1 MPNHDAENIKYLFEP
16 GSLAIIGA
24 SRDKSKIG
32 HAVLQNVIA
41 GGYAGKIYPVN
52 PGGGEIEG
60 IPVFRSILDIDD
72 PIDMVC
78 ITLPAKLVY
87 DTIVQCAEKKV
98 KHAIIITSGFSEIG
112 NFEEEKRIADYA
124 RSQGMRILGPNVFG
138 VYSSQVR
145 LNATFVG
152 SDILPGHLA
161 MITQSGALG
170 LTLIGQASVENIGL
184 SAIVSVGNKSDIDES
199 DLLAY
204 LCDHE
209 ATRVILMYIEGVR
222 NGEKF
227 IQAVRKTSRKKPV
240 VVIKSGRSEKGARAA
255 ASHTGSLAGSDE
267 VFDDVI
273 RQCGALRAESTK
285 EAFSW
290 AMLLAGNP
298 LPKGENTVIITN
310 GGGAGVM
317 ATDACAKY
325 GVSLYDDPQ
334 NLKNVFSS
342 VIPTFGS
349 AKNPI
354 DITGQAAA
362 GDYTKAFEAALADDN
377 IHTVFGIYCES
388 ALSPPTDLGAII
400 EKNFLKYKTKG
411 KLIVFS
417 LFGGKMTTD
426 YVALARKKGIPSSDD
441 VYDTASSLGAMY
453 RYKEYLGSY
462 SDSDKIAD
470 AALDKA
476 SITAIIS
483 DARKK
488 GRFFLL
494 AHEAQKIMN
503 LAGIP
508 IPRSIQAQTIKGAV
522 EAAGTIGYPVVMKVV
537 SKDIIH
543 KSDAGGIALN
553 LENEG
558 EVVDAYG
565 VILRSCKQHLPH
577 ARIDGVDISEMVKPG
592 TELIAGARIDQTFG
606 PTIMIGLGGIYVEVM
621 KDVSFRSLPVNAGDI
636 MNMIK
641 ELRSYPLLLGVRGEK
656 MKDVAAVVNVVT
668 ILGAILRHCQGISDI
683 EINPLVVYEQGDG
696 VRAVDIRIILAKN
709 ERGEIDG

>member
-1 MPNHDAENIKYLFEP
+1 MTEHDAENMRSLFEP
-16 GSLAIIGA
+16 RSLAIIGA

-41 GGYAGKIYPVN
+41 GGYGGTIYPVN
-52 PGGGEIEG
+52 PGGGKIEG
-60 IPVFRSILDIDD
+60 MPVFRSILDVDDNIDV
-72 PIDMVC
+72 VC
-78 ITLPAKLVY
+78 ITLPAGLVY

-98 KHAIIITSGFSEIG
+98 KHCVIITSGFSEVG

-124 RSQGMRILGPNVFG
+124 RSKGMRILGPNVFG
-138 VYSSQVR
+138 IYSSQVS
-145 LNATFVG
+145 LNATFVSG
-152 SDILPGHLA
+152 DIPSGHLA

-199 DLLAY
+199 DLLTY

-209 ATRVILMYIEGVR
+209 ATRIILMYIEGIR

-227 IQAVRKTSRKKPV
+227 IRAVRNTTLKKPV

-255 ASHTGSLAGSDE
+255 ASHTGSLAGSDA

-273 RQCGALRAESTK
+273 HQCGALRAESTK
-285 EAFSW
+285 EAFNW

-298 LPKGENTVIITN
+298 LPKGGNTVIITN

-317 ATDACAKY
+317 ATDACEKY

-334 NLKNVFSS
+334 NLKSVFSS

-349 AKNPI
+349 TKNPI

-362 GDYTKAFEAALADDN
+362 ADYAKAFDAALGNDN

-388 ALSPPTDLGAII
+388 ALSPSADLGTII
-400 EKNFLKYKTKG
+400 EKTFLKYKSKG
-411 KLIVFS
+411 KLIVFT
-417 LFGGKMTTD
+417 LFGGQKTAD
-426 YVALARKKGIPSSDD
+426 YLVSARKRGVPVSDD

-453 RYKEYLGSY
+453 RYKGFMGSH
-462 SDSDKIAD
+462 SDGDKISD
-470 AALDKA
+470 AALDTA
-476 SITAIIS
+476 SITAIAS

-503 LAGIP
+503 IAGIT
-508 IPRSIQAQTIKGAV
+508 IPRSIQAQTIKGTV
-522 EAAGTIGYPVVMKVV
+522 KAAGAIGYPVVMKVV
-537 SKDIIH
+537 SMDIIH

-553 LENEG
+553 LENES
-558 EVVDAYG
+558 EVVEAYG
-565 VILRSCKQHLPH
+565 AILSSCKAYAPH
-577 ARIDGVDISEMVKPG
+577 ALIEGVDISEMVKPG
-592 TELIAGARIDQTFG
+592 TELIVGARIDRIFG
-606 PTIMIGLGGIYVEVM
+606 PTIMVGLGGIYVEVM
-621 KDVSFRSLPVNAGDI
+621 KDVSFRALPVDRGDI
-636 MNMIK
+636 MSMIK

-656 MKDVAAVVNVVT
+656 IKDVAAVVSVVT
-668 ILGAILRHCQGISDI
+668 MLGGIIRHCKGISDI
-683 EINPLVVYEQGDG
+683 EINPLVVYEQGEG
-696 VRAVDIRIILAKN
+696 VKAVDIRVILRKN
-709 ERGEIDG
+709 EKR

>member
-1 MPNHDAENIKYLFEP
+1 MTKSDDSHIRYLFEP
-16 GSLAIIGA
+16 RSIAIVGA

-32 HAVLQNVIA
+32 YAVLKNIQS
-41 GGYAGKIYPVN
+41 GGYRGRIYPVN
-52 PGGGEIEG
+52 PVGGDIEG
-60 IPVFRSILDIDD
+60 VPVFRSILDIEEE
-72 PIDMVC
+72 IDVAC
-78 ITLPAKLVY
+78 ITIPAKLVFGA
-87 DTIVQCAEKKV
+87 VSQCADRGV
-98 KHAIIITSGFSEIG
+98 KHCIIITSGFSEVG
-112 NFEEEKRIADYA
+112 NFKEEKEIIDYA
-124 RSQGMRILGPNVFG
+124 RARGMRILGPNVFG
-138 VYSSQVR
+138 VYSSQVC
-145 LNATFVG
+145 LNATFVSG
-152 SDILPGHLA
+152 DIPSGHLA

-199 DLLAY
+199 DLLTY
-204 LCDHE
+204 LCDQE
-209 ATRVILMYIEGVR
+209 TTRIILMYIEGVR
-222 NGEKF
+222 DGEKF
-227 IQAVRKTSRKKPV
+227 IQAVKKTTRKKPV

-267 VFDDVI
+267 VFDDLI
-273 RQCGALRAESTK
+273 HQCGALRAESTK

-290 AMLLAGNP
+290 AMILAGNQ
-298 LPKGENTVIITN
+298 LPKGGNTVIITN

-317 ATDACAKY
+317 ATDACEKY

-334 NLKNVFSS
+334 NLKSVFSP
-342 VIPTFGS
+342 VIPAFGS
-349 AKNPI
+349 TKNPI

-362 GDYTKAFEAALADDN
+362 VDYTKAFDAALADSN

-388 ALSPPTDLGAII
+388 ALSPSADLGTII
-400 EKNFLKYKTKG
+400 EKNFLKYKSRG

-417 LFGGKMTTD
+417 LFGGQQTAD
-426 YVALARKKGIPSSDD
+426 YVVSAKKRGVPVSDD

-453 RYKEYLGSY
+453 RYKEYLGSH
-462 SDSDKIAD
+462 SDTDKIAD
-470 AALDKA
+470 TKLDTA
-476 SITAIIS
+476 SITAILS
-483 DARKK
+483 AARKK
-488 GRFFLL
+488 DRFFLL

-508 IPRSIQAQTIKGAV
+508 IPKSIQVQTIQGAV

-553 LENEG
+553 LENES

-565 VILRSCKQHLPH
+565 AILRSCKAYVPH
-577 ARIDGVDISEMVKPG
+577 ALIDGLDISEMVKPG
-592 TELIAGARIDQTFG
+592 TELIVGARIDQTFG
-606 PTIMIGLGGIYVEVM
+606 PTIMVGLGGIYVEVM
-621 KDVSFRSLPVNAGDI
+621 KDVSFRSLPVHAGDI
-636 MNMIK
+636 ISMIK

-683 EINPLVVYEQGDG
+683 EINPLVVYEQGEG

-709 ERGEIDG
+709 EKR

>member
-1 MPNHDAENIKYLFEP
+1 MTEHAAENIKYLFEP
-16 GSLAIIGA
+16 RSLAIIGA

-41 GGYAGKIYPVN
+41 GGYGGKIYPVN

-60 IPVFRSILDIDD
+60 MPVFRSIIDIDD
-72 PIDMVC
+72 TIDMVC
-78 ITLPAKLVY
+78 ITLPAGLVY
-87 DTIVQCAEKKV
+87 DTIVQCAEKKA
-98 KHAIIITSGFSEIG
+98 KHCVIITSGFSEVG
-112 NFEEEKRIADYA
+112 NFEEEKRIAAYA
-124 RSQGMRILGPNVFG
+124 RSKGMRILGPNVFG

-145 LNATFVG
+145 LNATFVSG
-152 SDILPGHLA
+152 DIPSGHLA

-199 DLLAY
+199 DLLTY

-209 ATRVILMYIEGVR
+209 TTRVILMYIEGVR
-222 NGEKF
+222 AGEKF
-227 IQAVRKTSRKKPV
+227 IQAVRKTTLKKPV

-255 ASHTGSLAGSDE
+255 ASHTGSLAGSDA

-285 EAFSW
+285 EAFNW
-290 AMLLAGNP
+290 AMILAGNP
-298 LPKGENTVIITN
+298 LPKGGNTVIITN

-317 ATDACAKY
+317 ATDACEKY

-334 NLKNVFSS
+334 NLKSVFSP
-342 VIPTFGS
+342 VIPAFGS
-349 AKNPI
+349 TKNPI

-362 GDYTKAFEAALADDN
+362 LDYTKAFDVALADDN

-388 ALSPPTDLGAII
+388 ALSPSADLETII
-400 EKNFLKYKTKG
+400 EKNFLKYKSRG
-411 KLIVFS
+411 KLIVFA
-417 LFGGKMTTD
+417 LFGGQQTAD
-426 YVALARKKGIPSSDD
+426 YVVSAKKRGIPVSDD

-453 RYKEYLGSY
+453 RYKEYLESH
-462 SDSDKIAD
+462 SAADKISD
-470 AALDKA
+470 ATLDTA
-476 SITAIIS
+476 SITAIIA

-503 LAGIP
+503 LVGIP

-522 EAAGTIGYPVVMKVV
+522 EAAGAIGYPVVMKVV

-543 KSDAGGIALN
+543 KSDVGGIALD
-553 LENEG
+553 LENED

-565 VILRSCKQHLPH
+565 AILRSCKAYAPNAL
-577 ARIDGVDISEMVKPG
+577 IDGVDTSEMVKPG
-592 TELIAGARIDQTFG
+592 TELIVGARMDQTFG

-621 KDVSFRSLPVNAGDI
+621 KDVSFRSLPVKGGDI
-636 MNMIK
+636 IGMIK

-656 MKDVAAVVNVVT
+656 MKDVAAVVNVIT
-668 ILGAILRHCQGISDI
+668 ILGAILRHCEGISDI
-683 EINPLVVYEQGDG
+683 EINPLVVYEQGEG
-696 VRAVDIRIILAKN
+696 VKAVDIRIILAKN
-709 ERGEIDG
+709 EKR

>member
-1 MPNHDAENIKYLFEP
+1 MTNHDAENIKYLFEP
-16 GSLAIIGA
+16 ASLAIIGA
-24 SRDKSKIG
+24 SRDKNKIG

-72 PIDMVC
+72 TIDMAC
-78 ITLPAKLVY
+78 ITIPAELVY
-87 DTIVQCAEKKV
+87 NMIVQCAEKKV

-112 NFEEEKRIADYA
+112 NFEEEKKIADYA
-124 RSQGMRILGPNVFG
+124 RSKGMRILGPNVFG
-138 VYSSQVR
+138 VYSSQVH
-145 LNATFVG
+145 LNATFVSG
-152 SDILPGHLA
+152 DIPSGHLA

-184 SAIVSVGNKSDIDES
+184 STVISVGNKSDIDES
-199 DLLAY
+199 DLLTY

-209 ATRVILMYIEGVR
+209 ITRIILMYIEGVR

-227 IQAVRKTSRKKPV
+227 IQAVRKTTRKKPV

-255 ASHTGSLAGSDE
+255 ASHTGSLASSDE
-267 VFDDVI
+267 VFDDLI

-285 EAFSW
+285 EAFNW
-290 AMLLAGNP
+290 AMILAGNP
-298 LPKGENTVIITN
+298 LPKGGNTVIITN

-317 ATDACAKY
+317 ATDACEKY

-334 NLKNVFSS
+334 NLKTVFSP

-349 AKNPI
+349 TKNPI
-354 DITGQAAA
+354 DISGQAAA
-362 GDYTKAFEAALADDN
+362 VDYTKAFDVALADDN
-377 IHTVFGIYCES
+377 IHTVFGIYCET
-388 ALSPPTDLGAII
+388 ALSPSVDLGTII
-400 EKNFLKYKTKG
+400 EKNFLKYKSRG

-417 LFGGKMTTD
+417 LFGGQQTAD
-426 YVALARKKGIPSSDD
+426 YVVSAKKRGVPVSDD

-453 RYKEYLGSY
+453 RYKEYLESH
-462 SDSDKIAD
+462 SDSDNISD
-470 AALDKA
+470 ATLDMA
-476 SITAIIS
+476 SITAIVA

-488 GRFFLL
+488 DRFFLL

-503 LAGIP
+503 IAGIP

-522 EAAGTIGYPVVMKVV
+522 DAAGTIGYPVVMKVV

-543 KSDAGGIALN
+543 KSDVGGIALN

-565 VILRSCKQHLPH
+565 VILRNCKAHIPH
-577 ARIDGVDISEMVKPG
+577 ALIDGVDISEMVKPG
-592 TELIAGARIDQTFG
+592 TELIVGARIDQTFG

-636 MNMIK
+636 SSMIK

-656 MKDVAAVVNVVT
+656 MKDVAVVVNVVT
-668 ILGAILRHCQGISDI
+668 ILGAILCHCQGISDI

-696 VRAVDIRIILAKN
+696 VRAVDIRIILTKN
-709 ERGEIDG
+709 EKR

>member
-1 MPNHDAENIKYLFEP
+1 MTKSDDSHIRYLFEP
-16 GSLAIIGA
+16 RSIAIVGA

-32 HAVLQNVIA
+32 YAVLKNIQS
-41 GGYAGKIYPVN
+41 GGYRGRIYPVN
-52 PGGGEIEG
+52 PVGGDIEG
-60 IPVFRSILDIDD
+60 VPVFRSILDIEEE
-72 PIDMVC
+72 IDVAC
-78 ITLPAKLVY
+78 ITIPAKLVFGA
-87 DTIVQCAEKKV
+87 VSQCADRGV
-98 KHAIIITSGFSEIG
+98 KHCIIITSGFSEVG
-112 NFEEEKRIADYA
+112 NFKEEKEIIDYA
-124 RSQGMRILGPNVFG
+124 RARGMRILGPNVFG
-138 VYSSQVR
+138 VYSSQVC
-145 LNATFVG
+145 LNATFVSG
-152 SDILPGHLA
+152 DIPSGHLA

-199 DLLAY
+199 DLLTY
-204 LCDHE
+204 LCDQE
-209 ATRVILMYIEGVR
+209 TTRIILMYIEGVR
-222 NGEKF
+222 DGEKF
-227 IQAVRKTSRKKPV
+227 IQAVRKTTRKKPV

-267 VFDDVI
+267 VFDDLI
-273 RQCGALRAESTK
+273 HQCGALRAESTK

-290 AMLLAGNP
+290 AMILAGNQ
-298 LPKGENTVIITN
+298 LPKGGNTVIITN

-317 ATDACAKY
+317 ATDACEKY

-334 NLKNVFSS
+334 NLKSVFSP
-342 VIPTFGS
+342 VIPAFGS
-349 AKNPI
+349 TKNPI

-362 GDYTKAFEAALADDN
+362 VDYTKAFDAALADSN

-388 ALSPPTDLGAII
+388 ALSPSADLGTII
-400 EKNFLKYKTKG
+400 EKNFLKYKSRG

-417 LFGGKMTTD
+417 LFGGQQTAD
-426 YVALARKKGIPSSDD
+426 YVVSAKKRGVPVSDD

-453 RYKEYLGSY
+453 RYKEYLGSH
-462 SDSDKIAD
+462 SDTDKIAD
-470 AALDKA
+470 TKLDTA
-476 SITAIIS
+476 SITAILS
-483 DARKK
+483 AARKK
-488 GRFFLL
+488 DRFFLL

-508 IPRSIQAQTIKGAV
+508 IPKSIQVQTIQGAV

-553 LENEG
+553 LENES

-565 VILRSCKQHLPH
+565 AILRSCKAYVPH
-577 ARIDGVDISEMVKPG
+577 ALIDGLDISEMVKPG
-592 TELIAGARIDQTFG
+592 TELIVGARIDQTFG
-606 PTIMIGLGGIYVEVM
+606 PTIMVGLGGIYVEVM
-621 KDVSFRSLPVNAGDI
+621 KDVSFRSLPVHAGDI
-636 MNMIK
+636 ISMIK

-683 EINPLVVYEQGDG
+683 EINPLVVYEQGEG

-709 ERGEIDG
+709 EKR

>member
-1 MPNHDAENIKYLFEP
+1 MANHDAENIKYLFEP
-16 GSLAIIGA
+16 RSLAIIGA
-24 SRDKSKIG
+24 SRDKNKIG
-32 HAVLQNVIA
+32 HAVLTNVIA
-41 GGYAGKIYPVN
+41 GGYGGRIYPVN

-60 IPVFRSILDIDD
+60 IPVFRSILDIDE
-72 PIDMVC
+72 PMDMVC
-78 ITLPAKLVY
+78 ITLPAELVY

-112 NFEEEKRIADYA
+112 KFAEEKKIADYA
-124 RSQGMRILGPNVFG
+124 RSRGMRILGPNVFG

-145 LNATFVG
+145 LNATFVSG
-152 SDILPGHLA
+152 NIPSGHLA

-199 DLLAY
+199 DLLTY
-204 LCDHE
+204 LCNHE
-209 ATRVILMYIEGVR
+209 STRIILMYIEGIR
-222 NGEKF
+222 DGEKF
-227 IQAVRKTSRKKPV
+227 IRAVGKTTREKPV

-285 EAFSW
+285 EAFAW
-290 AMLLAGNP
+290 AMILAGNP
-298 LPKGENTVIITN
+298 LPKGGNTVIITN

-317 ATDACAKY
+317 ATDACEKY
-325 GVSLYDDPQ
+325 GVRLYDDPQ
-334 NLKNVFSS
+334 NLKRVFSP
-342 VIPTFGS
+342 VIPGFGS
-349 AKNPI
+349 TKNPI

-362 GDYTKAFEAALADDN
+362 VDYTRAFDAALADDH

-388 ALSPPTDLGAII
+388 ALSPSADLGSII
-400 EKNFLKYKTKG
+400 EKNFLKYKSKG
-411 KLIVFS
+411 KLIAFS
-417 LFGGKMTTD
+417 LFGGQQTAD
-426 YVALARKKGIPSSDD
+426 YVVSTKKRGVPVSDD

-453 RYKEYLGSY
+453 RYKEYLGSPA
-462 SDSDKIAD
+462 DKVVD
-470 AALDKA
+470 AAMDTVA
-476 SITAIIS
+476 ITAIVS

-488 GRFFLL
+488 DRFFLL

-522 EAAGTIGYPVVMKVV
+522 EAADAIGYPVVMKVV

-543 KSDAGGIALN
+543 KSDAGGIALD

-565 VILRSCKQHLPH
+565 AILRNCKAYTPQAL
-577 ARIDGVDISEMVKPG
+577 IEGVDISEMVKPG
-592 TELIAGARIDQTFG
+592 TEQIVGARIDQTFG

-621 KDVSFRSLPVNAGDI
+621 KDVSFRSLPVAAGD
-636 MNMIK
+636 MMSMIK

-656 MKDVAAVVNVVT
+656 MKDVPAVMNVIT
-668 ILGAILRHCQGISDI
+668 ILGTILRHCQGISDI
-683 EINPLVVYEQGDG
+683 EINPLVVYEQGEG
-696 VRAVDIRIILAKN
+696 VKAVDIRIILAKQ
-709 ERGEIDG
+709 

>member
-1 MPNHDAENIKYLFEP
+1 MTKSDDGHIRYLFEP
-16 GSLAIIGA
+16 RSIAIVGA

-32 HAVLQNVIA
+32 YAVLKNIQS
-41 GGYAGKIYPVN
+41 GGYRGRIYPVN
-52 PGGGEIEG
+52 PVGGDIEG
-60 IPVFRSILDIDD
+60 VPVFRSILDIEEE
-72 PIDMVC
+72 IDVAC
-78 ITLPAKLVY
+78 ITIPAKLVFGA
-87 DTIVQCAEKKV
+87 VSQCADRGV
-98 KHAIIITSGFSEIG
+98 KHCIIITSGFSEVG
-112 NFEEEKRIADYA
+112 NFKEEKEIIDYA
-124 RSQGMRILGPNVFG
+124 RAKGMRILGPNVFG
-138 VYSSQVR
+138 VYSSQVC
-145 LNATFVG
+145 LNATFVSG
-152 SDILPGHLA
+152 DIPSGHLA

-199 DLLAY
+199 DLLTY
-204 LCDHE
+204 LCDQE
-209 ATRVILMYIEGVR
+209 TTRIILMYIEGVR
-222 NGEKF
+222 DGEKF
-227 IQAVRKTSRKKPV
+227 IQAVRKTTRKKPV

-267 VFDDVI
+267 VFDDLI
-273 RQCGALRAESTK
+273 HQCGALRAESTK
-285 EAFSW
+285 EAFNW
-290 AMLLAGNP
+290 AMILAGNP
-298 LPKGENTVIITN
+298 LPKGGNTVIITN

-317 ATDACAKY
+317 ATDACEKY

-334 NLKNVFSS
+334 NLKSVFSP
-342 VIPTFGS
+342 VIPAFGS
-349 AKNPI
+349 TKNPI

-362 GDYTKAFEAALADDN
+362 VDYTKAFDAALADGN

-388 ALSPPTDLGAII
+388 ALSPSADLGTII
-400 EKNFLKYKTKG
+400 EKNFLKYKSRG
-411 KLIVFS
+411 KLIMFS
-417 LFGGKMTTD
+417 LFGGQQTAD
-426 YVALARKKGIPSSDD
+426 YVISAKKRGVPVSDD

-453 RYKEYLGSY
+453 RYKEYLGSHA
-462 SDSDKIAD
+462 DSDKIAD
-470 AALDKA
+470 ATLDAA
-476 SITAIIS
+476 SITAIVS

-488 GRFFLL
+488 DRFFLL

-508 IPRSIQAQTIKGAV
+508 IPRSIQAQTIQGAV

-565 VILRSCKQHLPH
+565 AILRSCKAHVPH
-577 ARIDGVDISEMVKPG
+577 ALIDGLDISEMVKPG
-592 TELIAGARIDQTFG
+592 TELIVGARIDQTFG
-606 PTIMIGLGGIYVEVM
+606 PTIMVGLGGIYVEVM

-636 MNMIK
+636 ISMIK

-683 EINPLVVYEQGDG
+683 EINPLVVYEQGEG

-709 ERGEIDG
+709 EKR

>member
-1 MPNHDAENIKYLFEP
+1 MTNHDAENIKYLFEP
-16 GSLAIIGA
+16 ASLAIIGA
-24 SRDKSKIG
+24 SRDKNKIG

-41 GGYAGKIYPVN
+41 GGYTGKIYPVN
-52 PGGGEIEG
+52 PSGGEIEG
-60 IPVFRSILDIDD
+60 IPVFRSILGIDD
-72 PIDMVC
+72 TIDMVC
-78 ITLPAKLVY
+78 ITIPAELVY
-87 DTIVQCAEKKV
+87 NTIVQCAEKKV

-112 NFEEEKRIADYA
+112 NFEEEKKIADYA
-124 RSQGMRILGPNVFG
+124 RSKGMRILGPNVFG
-138 VYSSQVR
+138 VYSSQVC
-145 LNATFVG
+145 LNATFVSG
-152 SDILPGHLA
+152 DIPSGHLA

-199 DLLAY
+199 DLLTY
-204 LCDHE
+204 LCDHVT
-209 ATRVILMYIEGVR
+209 TRIILMYIEGVR
-222 NGEKF
+222 DGEKF
-227 IQAVRKTSRKKPV
+227 IQAVRKTTRKKPV

-285 EAFSW
+285 EAFNW
-290 AMLLAGNP
+290 AMILAGNP
-298 LPKGENTVIITN
+298 LPKGGNTVIITN

-317 ATDACAKY
+317 ATDACEKY
-325 GVSLYDDPQ
+325 SVSLYDDPQ
-334 NLKNVFSS
+334 NLKSVFSP

-349 AKNPI
+349 TKNPI

-362 GDYTKAFEAALADDN
+362 VDYTKAFDAALADDN

-388 ALSPPTDLGAII
+388 ALSPSVNLGTII
-400 EKNFLKYKTKG
+400 EKNFLKYKSRG

-417 LFGGKMTTD
+417 LFGGQQTAD
-426 YVALARKKGIPSSDD
+426 YVVSAKKRGVPVSDD

-453 RYKEYLGSY
+453 RYKEYLESH
-462 SDSDKIAD
+462 SDSDNISD
-470 AALDKA
+470 IILDMA
-476 SITAIIS
+476 SITAIVAA
-483 DARKK
+483 ARKND
-488 GRFFLL
+488 RFFLL
-494 AHEAQKIMN
+494 AHEAQKIMDI
-503 LAGIP
+503 AGIP
-508 IPRSIQAQTIKGAV
+508 IPRSIQTQTIKGAV
-522 EAAGTIGYPVVMKVV
+522 EAAVTIGYPVVMKVV

-543 KSDAGGIALN
+543 KSDVGGIALN

-565 VILRSCKQHLPH
+565 VILRNCKAHIPH
-577 ARIDGVDISEMVKPG
+577 ALIDGVDISEMVKPG
-592 TELIAGARIDQTFG
+592 TELIVGARIDQTFG
-606 PTIMIGLGGIYVEVM
+606 PMIMIGLGGIYVEVM

-636 MNMIK
+636 SSMIK

-656 MKDVAAVVNVVT
+656 MKDVAAVVNVVA

-696 VRAVDIRIILAKN
+696 VRAVDIRIILTKN
-709 ERGEIDG
+709 EKR

>member
-1 MPNHDAENIKYLFEP
+1 MMNHDAENIKYLFEP

-24 SRDKSKIG
+24 SRDKKKIG
-32 HAVLQNVIA
+32 HAVLHNVMA

-72 PIDMVC
+72 AIDVVC
-78 ITLPAKLVY
+78 ITLPSELVH
-87 DTIVQCAEKKV
+87 DAIVQCAEKKV
-98 KHAIIITSGFSEIG
+98 KHVIIITSGFSEIG
-112 NFEEEKRIADYA
+112 NFEEEKRIVDYA
-124 RSQGMRILGPNVFG
+124 RSRGMRILGPNVFG
-138 VYSSQVR
+138 VYSSQVC
-145 LNATFVG
+145 LNATFVSG
-152 SDILPGHLA
+152 DIPSGHLA

-199 DLLAY
+199 DLLTY

-209 ATRVILMYIEGVR
+209 ATRIILMYIEGVR
-222 NGEKF
+222 DGEKF
-227 IQAVRKTSRKKPV
+227 IRAVRKTTRKKPV

-273 RQCGALRAESTK
+273 HQCGALRAESTK
-285 EAFSW
+285 EAFNW

-298 LPKGENTVIITN
+298 LPKGGNTVIITN

-317 ATDACAKY
+317 ATDACEKF

-334 NLKNVFSS
+334 NLKRVFSP

-349 AKNPI
+349 TKNPI

-362 GDYTKAFEAALADDN
+362 VDYTKAFDAALADDN
-377 IHTVFGIYCES
+377 IDTVFGIYCES
-388 ALSPPTDLGAII
+388 ALSPSTDLGTII
-400 EKNFLKYKTKG
+400 EKNFLKYKAQG
-411 KLIVFS
+411 KLILFA
-417 LFGGKMTTD
+417 LFGGQKTAD
-426 YVALARKKGIPSSDD
+426 YVTAAKKRSIPVSDD

-453 RYKEYLGSY
+453 RYKEYLGSPA
-462 SDSDKIAD
+462 DKAVD
-470 AALDKA
+470 AVLDTA
-476 SITAIIS
+476 SITTIVS

-488 GRFFLL
+488 DRFFLL

-503 LAGIP
+503 RVGIP

-522 EAAGTIGYPVVMKVV
+522 EAAGAIGYPVVMKVV

-543 KSDAGGIALN
+543 KSDAGGIALD

-565 VILRSCKQHLPH
+565 AILRNCKAYAPQAL
-577 ARIDGVDISEMVKPG
+577 IEGVDISEMVKPG
-592 TELIAGARIDQTFG
+592 TELIVGARIDQTFG

-636 MNMIK
+636 ISMIK

-656 MKDVAAVVNVVT
+656 MKDIAAVVNVVT

-683 EINPLVVYEQGDG
+683 EINPLVVYEQGEG

-709 ERGEIDG
+709 EKR

>member
-1 MPNHDAENIKYLFEP
+1 MTKSDDSHIRYLFEP
-16 GSLAIIGA
+16 RSIAIVGA

-32 HAVLQNVIA
+32 YAVLKNIQS
-41 GGYAGKIYPVN
+41 GGYRGRIYPVN
-52 PGGGEIEG
+52 PVGGDIEG
-60 IPVFRSILDIDD
+60 VPVFRSILDIEEE
-72 PIDMVC
+72 IDVAC
-78 ITLPAKLVY
+78 ITIPAKLVFGA
-87 DTIVQCAEKKV
+87 VSQCADRGV
-98 KHAIIITSGFSEIG
+98 KHCIIITSGFSEVG
-112 NFEEEKRIADYA
+112 NFKEEKEIIDYA
-124 RSQGMRILGPNVFG
+124 RARGMRILGPNVFG
-138 VYSSQVR
+138 VYSSQVC
-145 LNATFVG
+145 LNATFVSG
-152 SDILPGHLA
+152 DIPSGHLA

-199 DLLAY
+199 DLLTY
-204 LCDHE
+204 LCDQE
-209 ATRVILMYIEGVR
+209 TTRIILMYIEGVR
-222 NGEKF
+222 DGEKF
-227 IQAVRKTSRKKPV
+227 IQAVKKTTWKKPV

-267 VFDDVI
+267 VFDDLI
-273 RQCGALRAESTK
+273 HQCGALRAESTK

-290 AMLLAGNP
+290 AMILAGNQ
-298 LPKGENTVIITN
+298 LPKGGNTVIITN

-317 ATDACAKY
+317 ATDACEKY

-334 NLKNVFSS
+334 NLKSVFSP
-342 VIPTFGS
+342 VIPAFGS
-349 AKNPI
+349 TKNPI

-362 GDYTKAFEAALADDN
+362 VDYTKAFDAALADSN

-388 ALSPPTDLGAII
+388 ALSPSADLGTII
-400 EKNFLKYKTKG
+400 EKNFLKYKSRG

-417 LFGGKMTTD
+417 LFGGQQTAD
-426 YVALARKKGIPSSDD
+426 YVVSAKKRGVPVSDD

-453 RYKEYLGSY
+453 RYKEYLGSH
-462 SDSDKIAD
+462 SDTDKIAD
-470 AALDKA
+470 TKLDTA
-476 SITAIIS
+476 SITAILS
-483 DARKK
+483 AARKK
-488 GRFFLL
+488 DRFFLL

-508 IPRSIQAQTIKGAV
+508 IPKSIQVQTIQGAV

-565 VILRSCKQHLPH
+565 AILRSCKAYVPH
-577 ARIDGVDISEMVKPG
+577 ALIDGLDISEMVKPG
-592 TELIAGARIDQTFG
+592 TELIVGARIDQTFG
-606 PTIMIGLGGIYVEVM
+606 PTIMVGLGGIYVEVM
-621 KDVSFRSLPVNAGDI
+621 KDVSFRSLPVHAGDI
-636 MNMIK
+636 ISMIK

-683 EINPLVVYEQGDG
+683 EINPLVVYEQGEG

-709 ERGEIDG
+709 EKR

>member
-1 MPNHDAENIKYLFEP
+1 L
-16 GSLAIIGA
+16 ST
-24 SRDKSKIG
+24 
-32 HAVLQNVIA
+32 VI
-41 GGYAGKIYPVN
+41 
-52 PGGGEIEG
+52 
-60 IPVFRSILDIDD
+60 
-72 PIDMVC
+72 
-78 ITLPAKLVY
+78 
-87 DTIVQCAEKKV
+87 
-98 KHAIIITSGFSEIG
+98 
-112 NFEEEKRIADYA
+112 
-124 RSQGMRILGPNVFG
+124 
-138 VYSSQVR
+138 
-145 LNATFVG
+145 
-152 SDILPGHLA
+152 
-161 MITQSGALG
+161 
-170 LTLIGQASVENIGL
+170 
-184 SAIVSVGNKSDIDES
+184 SVGNKSDIDES
-199 DLLAY
+199 DLLTY

-209 ATRVILMYIEGVR
+209 TTRIILIYIEGVR
-222 NGEKF
+222 DGEKF
-227 IQAVRKTSRKKPV
+227 IQAVRKTTRKKPV

-267 VFDDVI
+267 VFDDLI

-285 EAFSW
+285 EAFNW
-290 AMLLAGNP
+290 AMILAGNP
-298 LPKGENTVIITN
+298 LPKGGNTVIITN

-317 ATDACAKY
+317 ATDACEKY

-334 NLKNVFSS
+334 NLKTVFSP

-349 AKNPI
+349 TKNPI
-354 DITGQAAA
+354 DISGQAAA
-362 GDYTKAFEAALADDN
+362 VDYTKAFDAALADDN
-377 IHTVFGIYCES
+377 IHTVFGIYCET
-388 ALSPPTDLGAII
+388 ALSPSVDLGTII
-400 EKNFLKYKTKG
+400 EKNFLKYKSRG

-417 LFGGKMTTD
+417 LFGGQQTAD
-426 YVALARKKGIPSSDD
+426 YVVSAKKRGVPVSDD

-453 RYKEYLGSY
+453 RYKEYLGSH
-462 SDSDKIAD
+462 SDSDKISD
-470 AALDKA
+470 AILDMA
-476 SITAIIS
+476 SITAIVA

-488 GRFFLL
+488 DRFFLL

-503 LAGIP
+503 IAGIP

-565 VILRSCKQHLPH
+565 VILRNCKAHIPH
-577 ARIDGVDISEMVKPG
+577 ALIEGVDISEMVKPG
-592 TELIAGARIDQTFG
+592 TELIVGARIDQTFG

-636 MNMIK
+636 ISMIK

-696 VRAVDIRIILAKN
+696 VRAVDIRIILTKN
-709 ERGEIDG
+709 EKR